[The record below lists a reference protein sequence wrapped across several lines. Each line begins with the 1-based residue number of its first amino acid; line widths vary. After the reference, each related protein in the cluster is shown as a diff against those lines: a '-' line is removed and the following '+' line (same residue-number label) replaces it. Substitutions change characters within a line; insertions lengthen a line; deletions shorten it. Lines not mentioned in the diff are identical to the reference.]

1 MCAHPSISTLAVF
14 HDETMQRLGFPLIG
28 LIVFGGVALG
38 LAAPASASNL
48 PEQRIASPTQFQPGA
63 ATHET
68 RVDSQ
73 NALQFSNGD
82 EISAQIETV
91 ASAPPTRSSI
101 MAIWESVSGAK
112 GYLLDVSTS
121 SSFSSYVEGYHD
133 LDVGNVIGRAVT
145 GLDSGNTY

>member
-1 MCAHPSISTLAVF
+1 MRRPGVF
-14 HDETMQRLGFPLIG
+14 IIAPT
-28 LIVFGGVALG
+28 VFGAAALG
-38 LAAPASASNL
+38 LTALAGNINFPAQS
-48 PEQRIASPTQFQPGA
+48 IASPTQFQPGA

-91 ASAPPTRSSI
+91 SPAPSTRSSI

-133 LDVGNVIGRAVT
+133 LDVGNVIGRVVT
-145 GLDSGNTY
+145 GL